1 MESSKI
7 LSASWLDLLF
17 DNRNKA
23 YGAYDLRRTY
33 PRRVK
38 KALFLTLVISVL
50 FITVAGM
57 GNGKQHVQFRADDD
71 EGMIITPITETQPPE
86 PDPEPVVQQ
95 QVSEPVQTVILAP
108 PRIVDD
114 ETIIDRP
121 MASQSDLLNAQ
132 VGTDIVEGIPFTGI
146 SQPSLPGE
154 PTGFI
159 DPNKNKEPDGPLVDV
174 QVPSRF
180 IGDWVKFLRRHLD
193 PNTPLDHGAPPGR
206 YTVLIQFVVD
216 REGNVSDIKPLTNI
230 GYGMEEE
237 AVRVLK
243 KATRWEPAI
252 QNGYPVKAYHKQP
265 ITFEVIGEE

>member
-17 DNRNKA
+17 DNRNKD

-33 PRRVK
+33 PGRVK
-38 KALFLTLVISVL
+38 KALFLTLLISAL

-57 GNGKQHVQFRADDD
+57 GNGKQQLQVRSEDDG
-71 EGMIITPITETQPPE
+71 GMIITPITETKPPE
-86 PDPEPVVQQ
+86 PEPEPVVQQ
-95 QVSEPVQTVILAP
+95 RAAEPVQTVILTP
-108 PRIVDD
+108 PRIVDNQ
-114 ETIIDRP
+114 TIIDRP
-121 MASQSDLLNAQ
+121 MASVDDLLGAQ
-132 VGTDIVEGIPFTGI
+132 VGTDIVDGIPFTGI

-159 DPNKNKEPDGPLVDV
+159 DAKKDKESDDPVMIV
-174 QVPSRF
+174 QVQSRF

-193 PNTPLDHGAPPGR
+193 PVVPLDNGAPPGR
-206 YTVLIQFVVD
+206 YTVIVQFVVD
-216 REGNVSDIKPLTNI
+216 KEGNVSDIKPLTNI